1 MLMRIFCHKKGLG
14 QPVHQHLRAFLAM
27 FGVLLF
33 AMSWVSPAFAIV
45 TATENPDLTKDKI
58 TIGLREELGTNTAE
72 IERILREN
80 PQVRIGWPSEYEI
93 SADPRWPDNFYLIDM
108 RFPGA
113 SSTYRRW
120 DQAPYSTMD
129 EYAAP
134 IFIGRLD
141 DGSFAAGLD
150 REVWK
155 IERRKE
161 LRSIHVRPSFG
172 QGTYARIDYQQPSEH
187 PGADQTNRR
196 LTYTPLSLKIDVWK
210 DNDKPQFVYVLM
222 TKPDNELEWVFATQN
237 DRPINPGEEIAVDF
251 GQKRFEFEQ
260 VGEYEFLT
268 ISSDSPIKDGLFTS
282 GNAEEID
289 RSNCSS
295 LLEKILCETISG
307 VEDPELPRVIDA
319 NTISG
324 WSTSFTTNIGDD
336 GPTPIVGGGD
346 SAPSGFA
353 PWQVQF
359 YSTDHYTPKQLA
371 DDLILVN
378 NRDPDAKYLSKQTEY
393 QLYHRCGGTLIAP
406 NIVLTAAHCVAKP
419 PVEGNKVLKAREVL
433 VGTQNLE
440 RGGAKYKIL
449 SVIRHAGYTPGNPK
463 DDIALVRI
471 APKSNKLPPK
481 TISLPDD
488 VSGLARTGAGDPVKI
503 LGWGYTGKVQGNN
516 TLLLASGVP
525 QLTAAKLQMADMTIL
540 DPTECR
546 KRGGYSGVVV
556 KKLCAETP
564 RGKPTAFSCTRDSGG
579 PVIRMHQGRPVQVGI
594 IVWGVGCGGSQGGKQ
609 NPSLFVD
616 LAQYTDW
623 IKKAELEIKKL
634 DGAVKPLP

>member
-1 MLMRIFCHKKGLG
+1 MLMRIFCHKRGLG
-14 QPVHQHLRAFLAM
+14 QPEHQHLRAFLAI
-27 FGVLLF
+27 FGFMLF
-33 AMSWVSPAFAIV
+33 AMPWGSPAFAIV
-45 TATENPDLTKDKI
+45 TATENPDLTKGKI
-58 TIGLREELGTNTAE
+58 TIGLREELGTNAAE

-93 SADPRWPDNFYLIDM
+93 SADPKWPDNFYLIDM
-108 RFPGA
+108 RFRGA
-113 SSTYRRW
+113 SSTYRLWNQGPDYTDTESVR
-120 DQAPYSTMD
+120 AV
-129 EYAAP
+129 P

-172 QGTYARIDYQQPSEH
+172 QGTYARIDYEQPSEH

-196 LTYTPLSLKIDVWK
+196 LTYTPLSLTIDVRK

-237 DRPINPGEEIAVDF
+237 DRPINPGEEIAVGF
-251 GQKRFEFEQ
+251 GEKGFEFEQ
-260 VGEYEFLT
+260 VGEYEFLI

-307 VEDPELPRVIDA
+307 VEDAELPRVIDA
-319 NTISG
+319 NTISD
-324 WSTSFTTNIGDD
+324 WSTSYTTSYGDH
-336 GPTPIVGGGD
+336 PSQVVVGGGD
-346 SAPSGFA
+346 DAPGGFA
-353 PWQVQF
+353 PWQVQI
-359 YSTDHYTPKQLA
+359 YSTDLYTPAQIAA
-371 DDLILVN
+371 DTKLGKKGMFLKDQK
-378 NRDPDAKYLSKQTEY
+378 PF

-406 NIVLTAAHCVAKP
+406 NIVLTAAHCVAKK

-471 APKSNKLPPK
+471 APKFTKLPQK
-481 TISLPDD
+481 TISLPGD
-488 VSGLARTGAGDPVKI
+488 VSGLARTSAGDSVKI

-546 KRGGYSGVVV
+546 KRGGYSDVVV

-623 IKKAELEIKKL
+623 IKRAELEIKKL
-634 DGAVKPLP
+634 DGSVKPLP